1 MGESGLILMDGA
13 MFSKSLIQFSVDGWG
28 SVPCCL
34 AWGRTIAGVM
44 ATSFKRAYASTVV
57 VSAPDPMSGH
67 CQPTPLPETP
77 GHSQASLGQSLV
89 GSLLLSPGFWC
100 TPGLVCALRS
110 LFPQSCVSSVIRSHW
125 PPESNSLG
133 VLNPFARSL
142 GWETYCK
149 S

>member
-44 ATSFKRAYASTVV
+44 ATSFKRPYASTVV

-77 GHSQASLGQSLV
+77 GHSQASLGHSLV
-89 GSLLLSPGFWC
+89 RSLLLFCFVLCDILGSNGF
-100 TPGLVCALRS
+100 
-110 LFPQSCVSSVIRSHW
+110 
-125 PPESNSLG
+125 
-133 VLNPFARSL
+133 
-142 GWETYCK
+142 
-149 S
+149 

>member
-77 GHSQASLGQSLV
+77 GHSQASLAQSFV
-89 GSLLLSPGFWC
+89 GSLLLSPGFC
-100 TPGLVCALRS
+100 FPQGFICAL
-110 LFPQSCVSSVIRSHW
+110 QKTVSQFCGRAVI
-125 PPESNSLG
+125 
-133 VLNPFARSL
+133 
-142 GWETYCK
+142 K